1 MGIGLI
7 LSVDT
12 GSFPVRH
19 ICSVVKSVWHPKQAT
34 TDPQLIS
41 PHCPLSMTE
50 LPKGFWL
57 VLAYLVGVVMG
68 VIGVNLLSHKP
79 SHSRRQ
85 PVEHCILLDTAPDYR
100 DVQCL
105 SGTWRYIGDTLRI
118 RLHT

>member
-1 MGIGLI
+1 ME
-7 LSVDT
+7 LSSHA
-12 GSFPVRH
+12 GFYQLALG
-19 ICSVVKSVWHPKQAT
+19 VVPPGVPPNKA
-34 TDPQLIS
+34 

-85 PVEHCILLDTAPDYR
+85 PVEHCILVDSAPDYR
-100 DVQCL
+100 DIQCP
-105 SGTWRYIGDTLRI
+105 SGEWRYIGDTLRI